1 MSKTKEWL
9 LVGTILLAVAL
20 GSAHA
25 TPFDGV
31 LMIAQA
37 PQADQEKEKEKK
49 PPAAEPATATTR
61 CCSCRCPGGGGGGC
75 TSRQV
80 QPPPP
85 PPPQRTPF
93 VFIYMDTPSIEA
105 LDANDSRTKCI
116 CCQRILGLC
125 ADPVAA
131 YPVKTRSLR

>member
-1 MSKTKEWL
+1 
-9 LVGTILLAVAL
+9 VAL

-25 TPFDGV
+25 APFDGMLV
-31 LMIAQA
+31 IAQT

-49 PPAAEPATATTR
+49 PPQRP
-61 CCSCRCPGGGGGGC
+61 S
-75 TSRQV
+75 
-80 QPPPP
+80 PPPPQHAVVVAAVPAVAVVAAPHVRYSHPQP